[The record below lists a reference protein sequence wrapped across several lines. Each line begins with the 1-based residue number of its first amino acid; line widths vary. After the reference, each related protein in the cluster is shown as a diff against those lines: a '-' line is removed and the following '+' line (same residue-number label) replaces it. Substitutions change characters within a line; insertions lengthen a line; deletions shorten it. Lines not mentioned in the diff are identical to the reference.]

1 MLRVTHSIFVNNLQ
15 MINTIFFY
23 GDVPPEPQPNNKY
36 DFFVDKTIMIYKIV
50 INGIDNN
57 M

>member
-15 MINTIFFY
+15 MI
-23 GDVPPEPQPNNKY
+23 KY